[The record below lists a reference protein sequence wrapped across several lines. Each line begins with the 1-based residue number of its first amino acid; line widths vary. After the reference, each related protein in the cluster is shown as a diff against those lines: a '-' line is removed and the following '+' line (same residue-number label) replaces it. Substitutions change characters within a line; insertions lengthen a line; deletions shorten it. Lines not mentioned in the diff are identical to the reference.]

1 MELPN
6 YSRQLL
12 QQVYTLCKEQQ
23 FCDCTIFVGTLHFRA
38 HKLVLSAASLLFKS
52 LLETTETI
60 SIDASVV
67 SPEEFSLLLEMMYSG
82 KLPPGKHNLTK
93 IITVADSLQMFDVA
107 VSCKNLLTELMN
119 HSTQTQKVK
128 DVSVKPLTLVK
139 PEARPAAP
147 RSNVISE
154 TFAIDKM
161 LLPMSTGVASLASA
175 PEKRGAEKVTKP
187 VSSSKKLDANGN
199 QQTINPSPPVGTTE
213 QFQPQ
218 QSSKSVKEKV
228 DCVMEPSSV
237 EGPPSPA
244 QIDSAPTSEGLD
256 KEPPPAKDETVP
268 SPCVPPVQQETTNQL
283 VSETLEKASGELDF
297 LIRYESIFSEAL
309 SDPQSVLENLN
320 KCEDIKETEKQVV
333 VECCQAEEGSSTF
346 AKLLEKV
353 KDGQSIVVETVL
365 ALLKL
370 CRDTNPSVNEAL
382 LEKEPK
388 SEDPVE
394 EVTVDT

>member
-119 HSTQTQKVK
+119 HTTPTQKVK
-128 DVSVKPLTLVK
+128 DVSLKPLPLVK

-147 RSNVISE
+147 RSNVVSE

-161 LLPMSTGVASLASA
+161 LLPMSTGGGSLASA
-175 PEKRGAEKVTKP
+175 PEKREAEKVTKL
-187 VSSSKKLDANGN
+187 VSSPKKLDANGN
-199 QQTINPSPPVGTTE
+199 LQTIDPSPPVHTTE
-213 QFQPQ
+213 QFEPQ
-218 QSSKSVKEKV
+218 QSSNSVKENM
-228 DCVMEPSSV
+228 DCEMGPSSV

-244 QIDSAPTSEGLD
+244 QIDSEPTSEGLD
-256 KEPPPAKDETVP
+256 KEPPPDEDETV
-268 SPCVPPVQQETTNQL
+268 PCVPPVQQETTNQL
-283 VSETLEKASGELDF
+283 VEETVVEETTDSVLGETCAEMTPESSGQDGELPQPEESNEPAAKKRRLDKPGTPTF
-297 LIRYESIFSEAL
+297 LFIF
-309 SDPQSVLENLN
+309 VM
-320 KCEDIKETEKQVV
+320 
-333 VECCQAEEGSSTF
+333 
-346 AKLLEKV
+346 
-353 KDGQSIVVETVL
+353 
-365 ALLKL
+365 
-370 CRDTNPSVNEAL
+370 
-382 LEKEPK
+382 
-388 SEDPVE
+388 
-394 EVTVDT
+394 